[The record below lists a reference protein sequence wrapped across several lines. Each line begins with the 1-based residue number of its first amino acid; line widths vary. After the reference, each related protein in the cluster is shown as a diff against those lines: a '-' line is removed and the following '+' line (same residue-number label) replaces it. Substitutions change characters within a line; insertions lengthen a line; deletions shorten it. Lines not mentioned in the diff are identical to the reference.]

1 MFKLYTDGKAVAPKT
16 KKATKKPKAIALEVC
31 PDNEPTLAD
40 IAQAQALL
48 ERAGKVAVTTPVVKA
63 PVSFAKAKPKR
74 KYALKEQD
82 TVQSPKQN
90 WAIRQALG
98 RLIAEGKIDPVSVE
112 RSPKGFPT
120 GADYKSLTYNQS
132 FELLSKLNAM

>member
-63 PVSFAKAKPKR
+63 PVSFAKAKKRAYKPK
-74 KYALKEQD
+74 EVD
-82 TVQSPKQN
+82 SIQSPKQN